1 MSFMSL
7 SPSAHLDTFAR
18 DNLPPAESWPLV
30 EFSIPDVVYPD
41 RLNAATEII
50 DRAVAR
56 FGADRPCLS
65 TPAGE
70 TWTYG
75 EVLAAANRVAH
86 VLEEDLGLV
95 PGNRVLLR
103 GPNTPW
109 IVICW
114 LAVLK
119 AGGVVVTTMHALRA
133 QEISPLI
140 DATQPVIGLVDH
152 RYADDLVQA
161 ARSTPLA
168 DKILTYG
175 SPDSDLTRLSAAKPS
190 EHADVE
196 TAADDVALLGPT
208 SGTTGRPKI
217 TIHFH
222 RDLLAN
228 SDTFAKHVLKPLPD
242 DVFTGTPPLAFT
254 FGLGG
259 LVVFP
264 LRFGASTLLIERAT
278 PAELADWV
286 AEFKVSVLFTAPT
299 AYRAILRGGQAEQL
313 KGLRVGV
320 SAGEHLP
327 AAVWN
332 EVHEATGLELVN
344 GIGSTELLHIFISA
358 AGDDIRPGSTG
369 KPVPGYRATILR
381 EDGSEADVG
390 ELGRLAVIGPTACRY
405 LNDARQANYVANGWN
420 VTGDTYRKDADGY
433 FWYEARSDSM
443 IVSSG
448 YNIGAPEVESALCQH
463 PDVVESGVVAKPDLE
478 RGSLVAAFVVL
489 REGVSADDAKRK
501 ELQDFVK
508 QTIAPFKYP
517 RELRFVDRLPRNPSG
532 KLQHFR
538 LRELF
543 DTDNSAATART
554 TPDLESVRIHP
565 GKES

>member
-1 MSFMSL
+1 MSL
-7 SPSAHLDTFAR
+7 SSSAHLDTFAR
-18 DNLPPAESWPLV
+18 DNLPPAESWPTV

-50 DRAVAR
+50 DRAVEL
-56 FGADRPCLS
+56 FGPNRPCLS
-65 TPAGE
+65 TPSGE

-75 EVLAAANRVAH
+75 DVLAAANRVAH
-86 VLEEDLGLV
+86 VLEEDLGLI

-109 IVICW
+109 IVVCW

-140 DATQPVIGLVDH
+140 DATQPVISLVDH
-152 RYADDLVQA
+152 RYVDDLVQA

-168 DKILTYG
+168 DKILSYG
-175 SPDSDLTRLSAAKPS
+175 SADSDLTRLCESKPS
-190 EHADVE
+190 DHVDVE
-196 TAADDVALLGPT
+196 TSADDVALLGPT

-217 TIHFH
+217 TMHFH

-228 SDTFAKHVLKPLPD
+228 SDTFAKHVLKPQLD

-286 AEFKVSVLFTAPT
+286 AEFRVSVLFTAPT
-299 AYRAILRGGQAEQL
+299 AYRAILRGGQAQQL
-313 KGLRVGV
+313 TGLRVGV

-358 AGDDIRPGSTG
+358 AGNDIRPGSTG

-381 EDGSEADVG
+381 EDGTEADVD
-390 ELGRLAVIGPTACRY
+390 ELGRLAVIGPTGCRY
-405 LNDARQANYVANGWN
+405 LNDARQANYVDSGWN
-420 VTGDTYRKDADGY
+420 VTGDTYRKDAEGY
-433 FWYEARSDSM
+433 FWYEARTDSM

-489 REGVSADDAKRK
+489 RDGVTADDAKRK

-517 RELRFVDRLPRNPSG
+517 RELQFVDRLPRNPSG

-543 DTDNSAATART
+543 ETNTSPAAVRT